1 MIFRT
6 GSILIVG
13 MCDDN
18 VLYVIYDFLKKILI
32 DEYHKINQ
40 RVIQK
45 DVVDKTKDKK
55 IRKKNILIV
64 TSNAASSV
72 VV

>member
-18 VLYVIYDFLKKILI
+18 VLYVIYDFLKKILM

-40 RVIQK
+40 PVVQK
-45 DVVDKTKDKK
+45 DVVDKTKEKK
-55 IRKKNILIV
+55 VRKKNILVV
-64 TSNAASSV
+64 TNNIPSV
-72 VV
+72 TV